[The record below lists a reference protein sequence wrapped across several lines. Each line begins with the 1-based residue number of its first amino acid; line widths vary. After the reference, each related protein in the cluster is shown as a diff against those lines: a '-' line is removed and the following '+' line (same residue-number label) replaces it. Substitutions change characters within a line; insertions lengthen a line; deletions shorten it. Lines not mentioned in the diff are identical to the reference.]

1 MLNQPRQQQFLD
13 VVDRDEAT
21 QRFQS
26 ALQLKPLG
34 TETVP
39 LIEAAGRVLGTNIA
53 SAVDVTAF
61 DRSNVDGF
69 AVVAADTVGATEET
83 PITLVLSGLRLTPGV
98 ALAHT
103 VEEGNAISIAT
114 GSVVPRGAN
123 AVVMVED
130 TDVAEGRLVITRA
143 VAPGANISFAGTDI
157 ASGET
162 ILRARQRLTSREIG
176 MLAATGRAEVEV
188 FRRPRVAVVSTGNEI
203 VAPGESLPD
212 GCVYDSNQ
220 AILSTAINEIGGEAI
235 PLGVVRDD
243 EQQLRDAIAAGADCD
258 IVLLSGGTSKGEG
271 DLCYRVVSELAN
283 PGIVAHGVALKPGK
297 PVCLAVE
304 DGRPIVVLPGF
315 PTSAVF
321 TFHEFVAPVI
331 RAFAGVSEPQRAV
344 TEARLAR
351 QVNSVRGRTEFLLVH
366 LIPAAN
372 HLNGSELLAGGTED
386 AKSDARLPADSAR
399 PQPHELVAYPM
410 GKGSGSVTAFSMA
423 DGFIRIE
430 QNTEIVERDARVEVN
445 LLSQTLKPA
454 DLVFIGS
461 HCRGVDRL
469 LTELQQQGFSTKAL
483 FVGSTAGVD
492 AAKRGECDVAGIH
505 LLDPDTEQYNTPW
518 LDERIELVPGYPREQ
533 GFVFRIDDTRFAVDR
548 ALEQNLEAAL
558 ADRSCAMV
566 NRNRGSG
573 TRVIIDQLLGSARPR
588 GFGVETRSHNA
599 VCAAVK
605 QGRADWGIAIR
616 PVSVDYGLG
625 FVPVRDEQ
633 YDFVV
638 PVQRQRRPAL
648 RAFVELLRSGG

>member
-1 MLNQPRQQQFLD
+1 MNQPRQQQFLD

-21 QRFQS
+21 RRFQS
-26 ALQLKPLG
+26 ALRLETLG

-39 LIEAAGRVLGTNIA
+39 LMQAAGRVVAKSVA
-53 SAVDVTAF
+53 SSVDVTAF

-69 AVVAADTVGATEET
+69 SVLAEDTIGATEET
-83 PITLVLSGLRLTPGV
+83 PVRLRLSRISLTPGV
-98 ALAHT
+98 APLER
-103 VEEGNAISIAT
+103 VDEGTAIGIAT
-114 GSVVPRGAN
+114 GSMIPRGAN

-130 TDVAEGRLVITRA
+130 TDITDGDLIITRA

-157 ASGET
+157 ACGET
-162 ILRARQRLTSREIG
+162 ILRTRQRLTSREIG

-188 FRRPRVAVVSTGNEI
+188 FRKPRVAVVSTGNEI
-203 VAPGESLPD
+203 VAPGEPLPD

-220 AILSTAINEIGGEAI
+220 AILSTAINELGGEAV

-243 EQQLRDAIAAGADCD
+243 EQLLRDAIGRTTDCD

-271 DLCYRVVSELAN
+271 DLCYRVVSELSN

-304 DGRPIVVLPGF
+304 DGRPVVVLPGF

-321 TFHEFVAPVI
+321 TFHEFVAPII
-331 RAFAGVSEPQRAV
+331 RAFAGASEPQRS
-344 TEARLAR
+344 TTRARLAR

-366 LIPAAN
+366 LIP
-372 HLNGSELLAGGTED
+372 
-386 AKSDARLPADSAR
+386 SASR
-399 PQPHELVAYPM
+399 GELVAYPM

-423 DGFIRIE
+423 DGFIRID
-430 QNTEIVERDARVEVN
+430 QNTEIVEGDTPVEVT
-445 LLSQTLKPA
+445 LLSESLKPA

-469 LTELQQQGFSTKAL
+469 LTELQQRGFSTKAL
-483 FVGSTAGVD
+483 FVGSTAGLE

-505 LLDPDTEQYNTPW
+505 LLAPETGEYNTPW
-518 LDERIELVPGYPREQ
+518 LDDRVQLVRGYPREQ
-533 GFVFRIDDTRFAVDR
+533 GFVFRADDDRFSGERSLD
-548 ALEQNLEAAL
+548 ENLAAAI
-558 ADRSCAMV
+558 ADATCAMV

-573 TRVIIDQLLGSARPR
+573 TRVIIDQLLGENRPA
-588 GFGVETRSHNA
+588 GHSVETRSHNA
-599 VCAAVK
+599 VCAAIK
-605 QGRADWGIAIR
+605 QHRADWGIAIR
-616 PVSVDYGLG
+616 PISEDYGLA
-625 FVPVRDEQ
+625 FIPVRDEQ

-638 PVQRQRRPAL
+638 PIARQERPAVRALVACL
-648 RAFVELLRSGG
+648 RANRLGAEPGLQ